1 MNVKRIRRLLKQ
13 EESLRLEFKEAKT
26 TLPSSLFETI
36 CAFLNREGGD
46 IILGV
51 GDSGKII
58 GIDPSVVPKLIHEI
72 VALSSNLQKL
82 DPPNILFPQEYK
94 YDARVLI
101 HISVPESSQVHKST
115 NIVYDRSD
123 DGDFKVTT
131 AAEIAKLYN
140 RKRIHY
146 TEGIIYPVVRFNDL
160 NRKLFTKA
168 RNLIKSTN
176 PSHPWL
182 NVDDQQM
189 LQLAGLHRRDTST
202 GDSGYTLA
210 AVLLFGKDHVIK
222 STLPH
227 YKIDALVRKVNIDRY
242 DDRLTIHTNLIDA
255 YDILMEFI
263 AKHLPDKFAMEGG
276 QRISLRTKIFREVVA
291 NILVHREYTNAQVT
305 TLIVYNNRVETENAN
320 NPHGKGPIVPEAFSP
335 FPKNPLI
342 ANFFQQLGRV
352 EELGSGVLNVNN
364 YSKLYTPGKRPLFEE
379 GNTFKTA
386 IAVDAKIAAV
396 ASTAESILDACI
408 TFEETPIVRKR
419 LVKILDLLAERSKQ
433 KTREI
438 QIVIEVSE
446 RTVKSD
452 LKKLIDHGLIVYKG
466 SAKSG
471 GYYLSSTLQKKL
483 TIQK

>member
-1 MNVKRIRRLLKQ
+1 
-13 EESLRLEFKEAKT
+13 
-26 TLPSSLFETI
+26 
-36 CAFLNREGGD
+36 
-46 IILGV
+46 
-51 GDSGKII
+51 
-58 GIDPSVVPKLIHEI
+58 
-72 VALSSNLQKL
+72 
-82 DPPNILFPQEYK
+82 
-94 YDARVLI
+94 
-101 HISVPESSQVHKST
+101 
-115 NIVYDRSD
+115 
-123 DGDFKVTT
+123 
-131 AAEIAKLYN
+131 
-140 RKRIHY
+140 
-146 TEGIIYPVVRFNDL
+146 
-160 NRKLFTKA
+160 
-168 RNLIKSTN
+168 
-176 PSHPWL
+176 
-182 NVDDQQM
+182 
-189 LQLAGLHRRDTST
+189 
-202 GDSGYTLA
+202 
-210 AVLLFGKDHVIK
+210 
-222 STLPH
+222 
-227 YKIDALVRKVNIDRY
+227 
-242 DDRLTIHTNLIDA
+242 
-255 YDILMEFI
+255 
-263 AKHLPDKFAMEGG
+263 
-276 QRISLRTKIFREVVA
+276 
-291 NILVHREYTNAQVT
+291 VT